1 MRGNNVI
8 VTSMLALLAAAAPA
22 LADSAPSAPGS
33 AIVVPSGGP
42 HDFDFEF
49 GAWTTHI
56 RRLLHPLTGSTE
68 WVDLDGSSVVRRVWQ
83 GRANLGELEVAGGGT
98 RLEGMSLRVYDPVA
112 RHWNIH
118 WTNANDGL
126 VGPAM
131 QGGFANG
138 RGLFYDHEQLG
149 ERTIVVRFIFSD
161 ITATTFRLE
170 QAFSPDEGRTW
181 EANWIATF
189 RRVPGPKGHRG

>member
-1 MRGNNVI
+1 MIIASV
-8 VTSMLALLAAAAPA
+8 LAVLAAAAPA
-22 LADSAPSAPGS
+22 DVAPPAADM
-33 AIVVPSGGP
+33 AIAIPSGGP

-49 GAWTTHI
+49 GAWRTHI
-56 RRLLHPLTGSTE
+56 RRLLHPLSGSHD

-118 WTNANDGL
+118 WTNAKDGA
-126 VGPAM
+126 VGTPM
-131 QGGFANG
+131 QGGFAGG
-138 RGLFYDHEQLG
+138 RGLFYNHEQLG
-149 ERTIVVRFIFSD
+149 DRTVMVRFIFSD
-161 ITATTFRLE
+161 LTPNTFRLE

-189 RRVPGPKGHRG
+189 RRVPGARGRRG

>member
-1 MRGNNVI
+1 MIIASV
-8 VTSMLALLAAAAPA
+8 LALLSGLVAPPLSVDA
-22 LADSAPSAPGS
+22 APSAPDS
-33 AIVVPSGGP
+33 AIVVPKGDP

-49 GAWTTHI
+49 GAWTVHI
-56 RRLLHPLTGSTE
+56 RRLLHPLTGSTS
-68 WVDLDGSSVVRRVWQ
+68 WVDMAGSSVVRRVWQ
-83 GRANLGELEVAGGGT
+83 GRANLGELEVAGGGV

-126 VGPAM
+126 VGAPM
-131 QGGFANG
+131 QGGFAGG

-149 ERTIVVRFIFSD
+149 ERTIAVRFIFSD

-181 EANWIATF
+181 EPNWIATF
-189 RRVPGPKGHRG
+189 RRVPAAKGHRR

>member
-1 MRGNNVI
+1 MIIASV
-8 VTSMLALLAAAAPA
+8 LALLSGLVAPPVAVDAARPAP
-22 LADSAPSAPGS
+22 DS
-33 AIVVPSGGP
+33 AIVVPAGGP

-49 GAWTTHI
+49 GAWTVHI
-56 RRLLHPLTGSTE
+56 RRLLHPLTGSTS
-68 WVDLDGSSVVRRVWQ
+68 WVDMEGSSVVRRVWQ
-83 GRANLGELEVAGGGT
+83 GRANLGELEVAGGGV

-126 VGPAM
+126 VGPPM
-131 QGGFANG
+131 QGGFAGG
-138 RGLFYDHEQLG
+138 RGLFYDHEKLG
-149 ERTIVVRFIFSD
+149 ERTIAVRFIFSD

-181 EANWIATF
+181 EPNWIATF
-189 RRVPGPKGHRG
+189 RRVPAVKGHRR

>member
-1 MRGNNVI
+1 MI
-8 VTSMLALLAAAAPA
+8 IASALALLSGLVAPPLAADAARPA
-22 LADSAPSAPGS
+22 PDS
-33 AIVVPSGGP
+33 AIVVPQGDP
-42 HDFDFEF
+42 RDFDFEF
-49 GAWTTHI
+49 GAWTVHI
-56 RRLLHPLTGSTE
+56 RRLLHPLTGSTS
-68 WVDLDGSSVVRRVWQ
+68 WVDMDGSSVVRRVWQ
-83 GRANLGELEVAGGGT
+83 GRANLGELEVAGGGV

-149 ERTIVVRFIFSD
+149 ERTIAVRFIFSD

-181 EANWIATF
+181 ETNWIATF
-189 RRVPGPKGHRG
+189 HRVPATKGHRR

>member
-1 MRGNNVI
+1 MI
-8 VTSMLALLAAAAPA
+8 VASILALAMAAAAPA
-22 LADSAPSAPGS
+22 PVDAAAPAPDS
-33 AIVVPSGGP
+33 AIVVPNGGP

-56 RRLLHPLTGSTE
+56 RRLLHPLTGSTS
-68 WVDLDGSSVVRRVWQ
+68 WVDLRGSSVVRRVWQ
-83 GRANLGELEVAGGGT
+83 GRANLGELEVSGGGT
-98 RLEGMSLRVYDPVA
+98 KLEGMSLRIYDPVA

-118 WTNANDGL
+118 WTNASDGL
-126 VGPAM
+126 ISSAM

-149 ERTIVVRFIFSD
+149 ERTIAVRFIFSD

-181 EANWIATF
+181 ETNWIATF
-189 RRVPGPKGHRG
+189 KRLPVTKGHRR

>member
-1 MRGNNVI
+1 MI
-8 VTSMLALLAAAAPA
+8 IASLIALLTAAAPPVGVTPP
-22 LADSAPSAPGS
+22 APDT
-33 AIVVPSGGP
+33 AIVVPKGGP

-49 GAWTTHI
+49 GDWTVHI
-56 RRLLHPLTGSTE
+56 RRLLHPLTGSTS

-83 GRANLGELEVAGGGT
+83 GRANLGELKVAGGGI

-118 WTNANDGL
+118 WANANDGA
-126 VGPAM
+126 VGPPM

-149 ERTIVVRFIFSD
+149 DRTIAVRFIFSD
-161 ITATTFRLE
+161 ITPTTFRLE

-189 RRVPGPKGHRG
+189 HRVPGAKGHRA

>member
-1 MRGNNVI
+1 MI
-8 VTSMLALLAAAAPA
+8 IASALVLLSTLGAPPASVDAAQPAP
-22 LADSAPSAPGS
+22 DT
-33 AIVVPSGGP
+33 AIVVPGGGP

-49 GAWTTHI
+49 GAWRTHI
-56 RRLLHPLTGSTE
+56 RRLLHPLTGSTN
-68 WVDLDGSSVVRRVWQ
+68 WVDMEGSSVVRRVWQ
-83 GRANLGELEVAGGGT
+83 GRANLGELEVAGGGI

-112 RHWNIH
+112 RRWNIH
-118 WTNANDGL
+118 WTNASDGV

-131 QGGFANG
+131 QGGFAHG

-149 ERTIVVRFIFSD
+149 ERTIAVRFIFSD

-181 EANWIATF
+181 ETNWIATF
-189 RRVPGPKGHRG
+189 RREPGARGRRG

>member
-1 MRGNNVI
+1 MI
-8 VTSMLALLAAAAPA
+8 VASILALAMAAAAPA
-22 LADSAPSAPGS
+22 PVAAAAPAPDS
-33 AIVVPSGGP
+33 AIVVPNGGP

-56 RRLLHPLTGSTE
+56 RRLLHPLTGSTS
-68 WVDLDGSSVVRRVWQ
+68 WVDLRGSSVVRRVWQ
-83 GRANLGELEVAGGGT
+83 GRANLGELEVSGGGT
-98 RLEGMSLRVYDPVA
+98 KLEGMSLRLYDPVA

-126 VGPAM
+126 ISAAM

-149 ERTIVVRFIFSD
+149 ERTIAVRFIFSD

-181 EANWIATF
+181 ETNWIATF
-189 RRVPGPKGHRG
+189 KRLPVTKGHRR